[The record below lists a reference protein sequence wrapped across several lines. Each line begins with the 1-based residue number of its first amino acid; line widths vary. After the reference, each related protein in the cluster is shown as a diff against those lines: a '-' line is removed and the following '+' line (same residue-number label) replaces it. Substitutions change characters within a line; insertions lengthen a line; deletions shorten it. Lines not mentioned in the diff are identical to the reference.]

1 MAHLVEGV
9 RRELVKNET
18 PQKQAKNNSLNHFGR
33 SPDLVKA
40 VTNAASNS
48 MDSQYTLSLQALGDK
63 SNMTALLK
71 MLSDLIYEELQ
82 S

>member
-1 MAHLVEGV
+1 
-9 RRELVKNET
+9 
-18 PQKQAKNNSLNHFGR
+18 
-33 SPDLVKA
+33 
-40 VTNAASNS
+40 
-48 MDSQYTLSLQALGDK
+48 MDSHYTLSLQALGDK